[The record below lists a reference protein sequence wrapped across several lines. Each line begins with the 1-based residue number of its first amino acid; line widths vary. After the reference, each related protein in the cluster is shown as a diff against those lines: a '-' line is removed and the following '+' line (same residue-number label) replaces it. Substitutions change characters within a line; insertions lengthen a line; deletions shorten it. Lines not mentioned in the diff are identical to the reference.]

1 MILDNERQ
9 REIILSMIDVVPLY
23 GTRSE
28 VIKAVTEIDELAAK
42 VKEAEIEINEGVP
55 CKAPDIDYPRGPMGS
70 VFPGIK
76 PSINKKGP

>member
-23 GTRSE
+23 GTRGE

-42 VKEAEIEINEGVP
+42 VKAAKIEINDGVP
-55 CKAPDIDYPRGPMGS
+55 GKAPDIDPPRGPMGS

-76 PSINKKGP
+76 PSINKKGS